1 MRPCAQC
8 IVDSQRGG
16 VVLQVGLVPV
26 PAVPVSVVAARIC
39 AAVRVTSPYSYSL
52 TVNPFEVSALVMA
65 KENPF
70 ELAKASEKPSH
81 ALNFVALPSKLH
93 ARTVVPYA
101 DKVSKF
107 LTTMLPFD

>member
-16 VVLQVGLVPV
+16 VVLQVSLVPV

-70 ELAKASEKPSH
+70 ELAKASRLAFPRSELCRIAFKIACTYRCPICGQGIQILDDH
-81 ALNFVALPSKLH
+81 VTF
-93 ARTVVPYA
+93 
-101 DKVSKF
+101 
-107 LTTMLPFD
+107 